1 MPVVRAQHRRQARS
15 SWMLLY
21 LLVDPTTGPTNH
33 GEGTIFY
40 VGSRAD
46 GSRRTSAVADLLDLN
61 AVEALPGSVPEAVVE
76 RVAALWAM
84 GVAPLVR
91 VLSFGGPAQGEVLDG
106 PRLAALWATRLKPRP
121 FTVLSEGVEPQ
132 LGRDAESRQIVQ
144 RIGEVREWAV
154 QDYVTVRAPRRAV
167 LPREVPVLVAW
178 LDLRRYPWRDWP
190 MRGLEWTGAPRRW
203 WDLSVSADK
212 AVLYRWV
219 AALREPPLLV
229 LAVKNSPLW
238 ELCPDRL
245 VVGVW
250 WGQPDLDVSAETIR
264 IDPIPVDSTV
274 VALRRRLV
282 GGVLTE
288 EDGAVFSSSTA
299 QRLTTRPRPVTAR

>member
-1 MPVVRAQHRRQARS
+1 M
-15 SWMLLY
+15 LY
-21 LLVDPTTGPTNH
+21 LLVDPRTGPTNH
-33 GEGTIFY
+33 DEGTIFY
-40 VGSRAD
+40 VGSCED
-46 GSRRTSAVADLLDLN
+46 GTRRTRAVADLLDLN
-61 AVEALPGSVPEAVVE
+61 AVEALLKTVPEAAVR
-76 RVAALWAM
+76 RVAASWAV

-91 VLSFGGPAQGEVLDG
+91 VLSFGGPAQGDVLDG
-106 PRLAALWATRLKPRP
+106 PRLAALWATRLRPRP
-121 FTVLSEGVEPQ
+121 LTAFPGGVEPQ
-132 LGRDAESRQIVQ
+132 LGRDAESRQLE
-144 RIGEVREWAV
+144 RMGEVREWAV
-154 QDYVTVRAPRRAV
+154 QDYVTVRTPRRAV

-178 LDLRRYPWRDWP
+178 LDLRRYPWSGWP

-203 WDLSVSADK
+203 WDLSSSADK

-238 ELCPDRL
+238 ELCPNGL

-250 WGQPDLDVSAETIR
+250 WGRPDLDDSAETIR
-264 IDPIPVDSTV
+264 IDPVPVDSTV

-288 EDGAVFSSSTA
+288 DDGAVFSSSTA
-299 QRLTTRPRPVTAR
+299 QRLTARPRSVTAR